1 MDPATKAI
9 ALLVAALTA
18 VGIVHGAAH
27 VMIGA
32 IPPPADLAYIATV
45 VFAAPVASVLLRPR
59 GSRRPADYV
68 LLASMIGSLA
78 YGVGNHY
85 PNAGPDSAWA
95 APPGAWGSIFQ
106 ATAALL
112 VAVEILGVAMALIV
126 LGRD

>member
-1 MDPATKAI
+1 MDPVTKAI

-27 VMIGA
+27 VAIGA
-32 IPPPADLAYIATV
+32 IPPAADLAYIAAV
-45 VFAAPVASVLLRPR
+45 VFAAPVASVLLRLR
-59 GSRRPADYV
+59 GSQRPADYV

-85 PNAGPDSAWA
+85 LSAGPDSVWA
-95 APPGAWGSIFQ
+95 APPGPWGTTFQ

-112 VAVEILGVAMALIV
+112 ATVEILGLVMALIV
-126 LGRD
+126 LRRD